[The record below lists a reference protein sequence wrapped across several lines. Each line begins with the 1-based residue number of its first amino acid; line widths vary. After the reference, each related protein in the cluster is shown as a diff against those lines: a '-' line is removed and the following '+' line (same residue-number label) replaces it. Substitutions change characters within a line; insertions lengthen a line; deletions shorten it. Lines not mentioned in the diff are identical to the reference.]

1 MFKKLLF
8 SSLLLAGSI
17 TLLATTPDD
26 SKLVKGKINT
36 TSVDIPTDLDK
47 NFDDLLTLWAT
58 NGGGTLECEY
68 DKEAAVLFDDS
79 TYMKRLY
86 ALPTQMELAYN
97 DIVKRFIEMY
107 ADRRRG
113 QVSYMLG
120 QGRYYFPMF
129 EEELDKEGL
138 PLELKYL
145 PVIESA
151 LNPIARSRVGAT
163 GLWQFMPATGKMY
176 KLEINS
182 LVDERRDPYRST
194 QAAVKYL
201 KDMYA
206 IYGDWNLVIAAY
218 NCGPGNV
225 NKAIRRSGGKRD
237 YWDLYPFLPKE
248 TRGYVPAFIAATYI
262 MSYHSEHKICP
273 AETDLPVLIDTL
285 SVNKVVHFGQ
295 IADIINVSVDDLRK
309 LNPQFK
315 EDIIPGEYK
324 EYALKLPI
332 HDLTAFIENQDTIYT
347 HRADELLTHQ
357 KTRSIASVGNVG
369 SGGGHATYRVKKGD
383 TLGAIAMRNRVSI
396 AQIRRWNGM
405 KSDRLNIG
413 QTLKV
418 SDYIAPKKIEVLAK
432 ADNSKNLSSANV
444 QKEKISELLAEDG
457 VLKRN
462 TTVTKTITS
471 TYKVQKGDT
480 WQGVAK
486 KTGASISEIKKWNGV
501 TGNGLIAGKVFKI
514 HKTEVVEEL
523 AEVAKPE
530 EITLALDSKDIS
542 SFLDTYI
549 EELNIPEPTITMG
562 LMNAPVVDA
571 DDGLDEANVIYHKVI
586 YGETMSQIAER
597 YNVTVADI
605 LSWNNITQKT
615 SSQATRLLIILPE
628 KKTENPQIAKN
639 DQVSDDKTAQL

>member
-1 MFKKLLF
+1 MFKKLLLG
-8 SSLLLAGSI
+8 SLVFAGSL
-17 TLLATTPDD
+17 TLHATMPDN
-26 SKLVKGKINT
+26 SSPVKGKT
-36 TSVDIPTDLDK
+36 DSTFDIPTDLENNYDE
-47 NFDDLLTLWAT
+47 LLNLWAT
-58 NGGGTLECEY
+58 NARPLDCEY
-68 DKEAAVLFDDS
+68 NAEAAVLFDDS
-79 TYMKRLY
+79 TYIKRLY
-86 ALPTQMELAYN
+86 SLPSRMELAYN

-129 EEELDKEGL
+129 EEELSKEGL

-225 NKAIRRSGGKRD
+225 NKAIRRSGGKKD
-237 YWDLYPFLPKE
+237 YWDLYPYLPKE

-262 MSYHSEHKICP
+262 MSYHTEHKICP

-285 SVNKVVHFGQ
+285 NVGKLVHFEQ
-295 IADIINVSVDDLRK
+295 ISDMINVPVADLRK
-309 LNPQFK
+309 LNPQFT

-324 EYALKLPI
+324 EYSLKLPLHNLSTFI
-332 HDLTAFIENQDTIYT
+332 DLQDTIYT
-347 HRADELLTHQ
+347 HRADEFLTHQ
-357 KTRSIASVGNVG
+357 KVRSVATVGNVG
-369 SGGGHATYRVKKGD
+369 VGGGYATYRVKKGD
-383 TLGAIAMRNRVSI
+383 TLGSIAMRNRISI
-396 AQIRRWNGM
+396 AQVRKWNGI
-405 KSDRLNIG
+405 KSDRLSVG

-418 SDYIAPKKIEVLAK
+418 SDYVAPKRTETLAK
-432 ADNSKNLSSANV
+432 ADV
-444 QKEKISELLAEDG
+444 QKEKVSELLAEDG

-462 TTVTKTITS
+462 TTVTKTTTS
-471 TYKVQKGDT
+471 TYRVKKGDT
-480 WQGVAK
+480 WQKVAQN
-486 KTGASISEIKKWNGV
+486 TGATISEIKKWNRV
-501 TGNGLIAGKVFKI
+501 SGNGLIAGKVFKI
-514 HKTEVVEEL
+514 YKTEVVEEL

-530 EITLALDSKDIS
+530 AATLALNTSDIS

-549 EELNIPEPTITMG
+549 EELNIPEPVVTMG
-562 LMNAPVVDA
+562 LMNAPTVEVE
-571 DDGLDEANVIYHKVI
+571 DGLEEAKVVYHKVVF
-586 YGETMSQIAER
+586 GETMSQIAEK
-597 YNVTVADI
+597 YNVTVDEI
-605 LSWNNITQKT
+605 LSWNNITKDT
-615 SSQATRLLIILPE
+615 SSQVTRLLIILPE
-628 KKTENPQIAKN
+628 AKKDEPQIAN
-639 DQVSDDKTAQL
+639 NGSATDGRTAQL